1 MNDPVIKSIKD
12 KWLDCEKLS
21 EKDEALLFAR
31 IEKLE
36 DELAAQQSVQ
46 RTCAKSPSGEH
57 RFEPGQS
64 LIICLYCGANR

>member
-1 MNDPVIKSIKD
+1 MNNPVIKGIKD

-46 RTCAKSPSGEH
+46 RTGYATLTDIAIARADAILQKRRARIAS
-57 RFEPGQS
+57 R
-64 LIICLYCGANR
+64 